1 MDTTTETA
9 ADQGNARPPSRP
21 EAATVRGVAKRPTT
35 QKGDNAAAG
44 QPAKLRSASDD
55 EILGIEASGQAR
67 RDQDAF
73 DWEAEASGKESGS
86 SADQTNAAQLKGE
99 IPELEAALAANPELR
114 RAWDDARAYRETF
127 RTPAEARSATAALA
141 DLARMDALFFSGRA
155 DDHAELARVV
165 ASLDPAAFRSL
176 ARAMSEVAKEGQGSS
191 DAAVANP
198 VPSPRAELSTG
209 TANAQQHG
217 VNASA
222 NTSSSEASGV
232 AANPKEAAA
241 RAETRGLT
249 PQQEEFFHSTN
260 ATAVRAVLD
269 SIEQQVEKLLPAE
282 ISKGARNRLVGEIY
296 RELDASLRGDRQFAS
311 QAREAFRS
319 GGLDDEHRQA
329 IVAMVN
335 SRARQALPGVAR
347 RVLNE
352 WTSAIV
358 AANQD
363 GRARQR
369 AAERRVDIAGSGRS
383 GNDGLRPV
391 TPKDINY
398 SRMSDADILNL

>member
-1 MDTTTETA
+1 MNTA
-9 ADQGNARPPSRP
+9 TGTAVGQGNAEPSSGP
-21 EAATVRGVAKRPTT
+21 EAATGRQGAARPTK
-35 QKGDNAAAG
+35 QKGDNAATG
-44 QPAKLRSASDD
+44 QPANLHGASDD
-55 EILGIEASGQAR
+55 EILGIGTSGQAPR
-67 RDQDAF
+67 GQDGF
-73 DWEAEASGKESGS
+73 DWEGDTAENASGA
-86 SADQTNAAQLKGE
+86 SADQANAAPPTAETPG
-99 IPELEAALAANPELR
+99 LEAALAANPELR
-114 RAWDDARAYRETF
+114 RAWDDAHAYRETF
-127 RTPAEARSATAALA
+127 RTPAEARTATAALA

-155 DDHAELARVV
+155 EDHAELARVV

-176 ARAMSEVAKEGQGSS
+176 ARAMSEIAGVGHGSI
-191 DAAVANP
+191 DAAANR
-198 VPSPRAELSTG
+198 VPSPHAELSTG
-209 TANAQQHG
+209 AANARQDGVSGTAN
-217 VNASA
+217 VN
-222 NTSSSEASGV
+222 SGEPPVV
-232 AANPKEAAA
+232 AASPKEVAA
-241 RAETRGLT
+241 RAETGGLT

-269 SIEQQVEKLLPAE
+269 SIEQQVERLLPAE

-296 RELDASLRGDRQFAS
+296 RELDASLKGDWQFAS

-335 SRARQALPGVAR
+335 SRARQALPAVAR

-363 GRARQR
+363 RRARQR

-383 GNDGLRPV
+383 GNDGMRPV

>member
-1 MDTTTETA
+1 MNTGTGRAIGQGSTE
-9 ADQGNARPPSRP
+9 PSSAP
-21 EAATVRGVAKRPTT
+21 EAAAERRVAARPTT
-35 QKGDNAAAG
+35 QKGDNAATEHRAN
-44 QPAKLRSASDD
+44 PRSASDD
-55 EILGIEASGQAR
+55 EILGIGTSAQAPKGQ
-67 RDQDAF
+67 DGF
-73 DWEAEASGKESGS
+73 DWEGDTAENARGS
-86 SADQTNAAQLKGE
+86 RPDQTNAAQ
-99 IPELEAALAANPELR
+99 PAAQTSELEAALAANPELR
-114 RAWDDARAYRETF
+114 QAWDDARAYRETF

-155 DDHAELARVV
+155 EDHAELARVV

-176 ARAMSEVAKEGQGSS
+176 ARAMSEVAGEGQGSS
-191 DAAVANP
+191 DAVAAAHT
-198 VPSPRAELSTG
+198 PSLHTTVSTG
-209 TANAQQHG
+209 AANAQQDG
-217 VNASA
+217 ARESASA
-222 NTSSSEASGV
+222 SSGELPTV
-232 AANPKEAAA
+232 AASPKEVAP
-241 RAETRGLT
+241 RAKSGALT

-260 ATAVRAVLD
+260 ATAVRAVID

-296 RELDASLRGDRQFAS
+296 RELDASLRADRQFAN

-335 SRARQALPGVAR
+335 SRARQALPAVAR

-363 GRARQR
+363 RRARQR